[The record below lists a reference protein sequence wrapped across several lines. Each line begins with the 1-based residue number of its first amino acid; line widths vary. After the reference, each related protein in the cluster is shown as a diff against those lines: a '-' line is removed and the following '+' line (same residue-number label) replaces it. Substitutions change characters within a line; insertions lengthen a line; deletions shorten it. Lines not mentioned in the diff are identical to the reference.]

1 MRCDAASQMTKDA
14 TDALKR
20 AHAAWEEERDKR
32 RVRRHYGAEAAANPD
47 FGLPGRGDHRRPAA
61 ELAAEADDLEGEDEE
76 EEEGKSDSD
85 DDFRGEGAEEEPEP
99 MEADDGEGA
108 NGEEEDAHVPVGV
121 MAPPDEDDDEDEE
134 DEDADGGG
142 GEAVAEGETGRL
154 RRRGR
159 RRRNLR
165 DVRRGGEEERR
176 GEEKEETRGVGRS
189 SRGRRRPR
197 GRHQGE
203 GGQEDEAEGG
213 EREEMNLTGSR
224 PRSSLVSRTSRHAR
238 VIASGDPAGA
248 LSASPLRSPSRSNPS
263 NAATMAGA
271 IVSLLRNRIA
281 LRWPPLMSLRS
292 APPHRPRITPNSSS
306 WCFPTN
312 LSPSALTCTTA
323 PSSGIGF
330 PLSPPRLD
338 QPHDLRQAQALH
350 RRRQRRLRIVQR
362 VPVLLPQFH
371 RAASLRLR
379 RSGRQH
385 RPEIRG
391 GVRRCLREDVPRDA
405 VVQRPVRNGVALE
418 VATTGAAPTLA
429 RGSVASAAAA
439 ATMAAKLATLPPRL
453 TPVKTVCAPGYVS
466 AEAGDR
472 AAELHDARADLR
484 DEAGN

>member
-1 MRCDAASQMTKDA
+1 
-14 TDALKR
+14 
-20 AHAAWEEERDKR
+20 
-32 RVRRHYGAEAAANPD
+32 
-47 FGLPGRGDHRRPAA
+47 
-61 ELAAEADDLEGEDEE
+61 
-76 EEEGKSDSD
+76 
-85 DDFRGEGAEEEPEP
+85 
-99 MEADDGEGA
+99 
-108 NGEEEDAHVPVGV
+108 
-121 MAPPDEDDDEDEE
+121 
-134 DEDADGGG
+134 
-142 GEAVAEGETGRL
+142 
-154 RRRGR
+154 
-159 RRRNLR
+159 
-165 DVRRGGEEERR
+165 
-176 GEEKEETRGVGRS
+176 
-189 SRGRRRPR
+189 
-197 GRHQGE
+197 
-203 GGQEDEAEGG
+203 
-213 EREEMNLTGSR
+213 MNLTGSR

-292 APPHRPRITPNSSS
+292 RASAQTSHHPEQLLLVLPHEPVPVRAHLHHRPELGHRLP
-306 WCFPTN
+306 
-312 LSPSALTCTTA
+312 
-323 PSSGIGF
+323 

-405 VVQRPVRNGVALE
+405 VVQHPREKRRGAGSGHHGSSAYPRAGFGRVRGGGGDDGGEVGDASTEADAREDGVRAGVRL
-418 VATTGAAPTLA
+418 GGP
-429 RGSVASAAAA
+429 RGDGG
-439 ATMAAKLATLPPRL
+439 R
-453 TPVKTVCAPGYVS
+453 
-466 AEAGDR
+466 
-472 AAELHDARADLR
+472 LHDARADLR